1 MGVLGLI
8 IGLGI
13 IGAATSLLIWDDT
26 REIRNHYYGV
36 EDETLL

>member
-1 MGVLGLI
+1 MGTLGLI

-13 IGAATSLLIWDDT
+13 VITAISMLIWEDT